1 MLGFPYYNETIKNA
15 VAVFGSLFN
24 NVVIKRKD
32 GKILPVPIA
41 YGPRSKWLEA
51 NKQFNPE
58 EEMFEK
64 LLPRMAYEM
73 VAMSYD
79 TNRKI
84 TNKQKVIRT
93 PDNLSLPRTQT
104 FAPVPYTLDF
114 TLYIETKNLNDGW
127 QICEQILPFFQPSY
141 TVTVRN
147 FPLDGDPKT
156 PEPENQFDMPIT
168 LTAVTWADD
177 WTGDIG
183 DRRSVEWTMEFSTK
197 IWLYGPVNKTSI
209 ILDSRATIL
218 TPENSVDLSELS
230 RASDLNGLE
239 TGWANTTDSEAIL
252 FDSDSIGSSIINISD
267 SDGNIVKVI
276 RDIGNI

>member
-1 MLGFPYYNETIKNA
+1 M
-15 VAVFGSLFN
+15 FN

-104 FAPVPYTLDF
+104 FAPVPYNLDF

-147 FPLDGDPKT
+147 FPLDGDPET